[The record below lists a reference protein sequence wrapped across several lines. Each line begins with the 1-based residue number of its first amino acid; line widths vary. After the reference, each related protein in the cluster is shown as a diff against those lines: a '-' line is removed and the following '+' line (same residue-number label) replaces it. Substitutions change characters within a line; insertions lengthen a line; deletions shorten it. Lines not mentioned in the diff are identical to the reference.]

1 MVGDDSPAKVG
12 DGSSQKVGIA
22 WRVGKLVIAVLVA
35 FGVFGAIGTFLVAE
49 FLPGIIER
57 IRGESP
63 VLFSLGFDE
72 DFYGEGFLLVLPAS
86 HQVDTNT
93 FDGVDGCD
101 SLREAGRQAGAA
113 DYSTT
118 YLELIGEGRTLKDVV
133 IVGIQGKILS
143 REPRASGPL
152 ISCESAGAT
161 DVIALGLNLDEPEPV
176 ARFIEDNGEFG
187 EPWFGE
193 DSAVT
198 LTKGELIPFHVT
210 ARTMKSYVEWE
221 LEIEM
226 IIDGKREEIVLDNEG
241 EPFRTTAP
249 LQRTSQYPR
258 MYEWAWYEPPGR
270 LKISKPPGE

>member
-12 DGSSQKVGIA
+12 IVR
-22 WRVGKLVIAVLVA
+22 RVSKLLIAVLVA

-49 FLPGIIER
+49 FLPGTIER
-57 IRGESP
+57 IRGEPP

-72 DFYGEGFLLVLPAS
+72 DFYGEGFTLVLPAS
-86 HQVDTNT
+86 KQVDANT

-101 SLREAGRQAGAA
+101 SLREVGRQAGAA

-118 YLELIGEGRTLKDVV
+118 YLELIAEGRTLKDVV
-133 IVGIQGKILS
+133 IVGIQGKIVS
-143 REPRASGPL
+143 REPRANGAL

-161 DVIALGLNLDEPEPV
+161 DVIAFGLNLDEPEPV
-176 ARFIEDNGEFG
+176 ARFIEESGEFS
-187 EPWFGE
+187 EPRFGE

-221 LEIEM
+221 LEIE
-226 IIDGKREEIVLDNEG
+226 IIVDGKREEMVLDNDG

-249 LQRTSQYPR
+249 LKRSSQYER
-258 MYEWAWYEPPGR
+258 RYEWAWYEPPGR
-270 LKISKPPGE
+270 LKISKPSGA